1 MKKHL
6 INALAFIC
14 GLCLLSSCMKNDPK
28 QNSTVFYGHQHIPNI
43 NEYMPLRLLEA
54 MGDENLFFGD
64 EPPKLEGCYLAD
76 SIVVTSVKPI
86 LGSHWIQGVGP
97 IQGIRQL
104 RFQEQHFGISK
115 FKYDF
120 FNYSPQ
126 LNSTIKVESSN
137 TDSTFSL
144 MSEYLDQFTS
154 DSLTP
159 IYFNSEFSTNVFN
172 SVYIMGRDPY
182 FTIFYYDTRLPNE
195 FRPLYANIISGKA
208 DKETVIEIDTVKG
221 TTDTI
226 TRTMIKDLKWGIQ
239 TMKYFKGGS
248 ILDQILNS
256 MYQIQPKPGDILIL
270 KNAKAI
276 HQGEYQE

>member
-1 MKKHL
+1 
-6 INALAFIC
+6 
-14 GLCLLSSCMKNDPK
+14 
-28 QNSTVFYGHQHIPNI
+28 
-43 NEYMPLRLLEA
+43 
-54 MGDENLFFGD
+54 
-64 EPPKLEGCYLAD
+64 
-76 SIVVTSVKPI
+76 
-86 LGSHWIQGVGP
+86 
-97 IQGIRQL
+97 
-104 RFQEQHFGISK
+104 
-115 FKYDF
+115 
-120 FNYSPQ
+120 
-126 LNSTIKVESSN
+126 
-137 TDSTFSL
+137 
-144 MSEYLDQFTS
+144 
-154 DSLTP
+154 
-159 IYFNSEFSTNVFN
+159 
-172 SVYIMGRDPY
+172 MGRDPY

-270 KNAKAI
+270 KNAKAV